1 MRNTIVL
8 VRTDNFQKASVA
20 LADLVRYGGMRI
32 RGDPRIIPPALSDW
46 AFEKISGEKPRKRFK
61 AHVVAQIDLPPRK
74 AIGRLMDIHPPAH
87 VLVIPPDSEVWE
99 ELMRLWG
106 SFEKLKGFHPPKRTR
121 AEEARRKA
129 EKRREKEEWEFE
141 EV

>member
-8 VRTDNFQKASVA
+8 VRADNFQKVSVA

-46 AFEKISGEKPRKRFK
+46 VFEKVSGEKPRRKFK

-87 VLVIPPDSEVWE
+87 VLVVPPDSEAWT

-106 SFEKLKGFHPPKRTR
+106 SLEKLRGFHPPKRTK
-121 AEEARRKA
+121 AEELERKR
-129 EKRREKEEWEFE
+129 KRREDNDLDEF
-141 EV
+141 

>member
-8 VRTDNFQKASVA
+8 VRTDSFQKASVA

-32 RGDPRIIPPALSDW
+32 RGRPRIVSPALSDW
-46 AFEKISGEKPRKRFK
+46 VFERVSGEKPRKRFK
-61 AHVVAQIDLPPRK
+61 AHVVAQIDLPPKK

-87 VLVIPPDSEVWE
+87 VLVVPPGSDAWR

-106 SFEKLKGFHPPKRTR
+106 SFEELRGFHPPKRTK
-121 AEEARRKA
+121 AEELR
-129 EKRREKEEWEFE
+129 EKRKEDRLEEF
-141 EV
+141 

>member
-8 VRTDNFQKASVA
+8 VRTDNFQKASIA
-20 LADLVRYGGMRI
+20 LADLVRYGGMKI

-46 AFEKISGEKPRKRFK
+46 VFEKVSGERPRKRFK
-61 AHVVAQIDLPPRK
+61 AHVVAQIDLPPAK

-87 VLVIPPDSEVWE
+87 VLVVPPDSEGWE

-106 SFEKLKGFHPPKRTR
+106 SFEKLRGFHPPKRTK
-121 AEEARRKA
+121 AEELRRK
-129 EKRREKEEWEFE
+129 REEEEDME
-141 EV
+141 GIDGV

>member
-8 VRTDNFQKASVA
+8 VRADNFHKASVA

-32 RGDPRIIPPALSDW
+32 RGDPRIIPPALSEW
-46 AFEKISGEKPRKRFK
+46 AFEKISGEKPKKKFK

-74 AIGRLMDIHPPAH
+74 AIGRIMDIHPPAH
-87 VLVIPPDSEVWE
+87 ILVIPPDTEVWE

-106 SFEKLKGFHPPKRTR
+106 TFEKLRGFHPPKRTK
-121 AEEARRKA
+121 AEEVK
-129 EKRREKEEWEFE
+129 KREKSEDNEPF
-141 EV
+141 

>member
-8 VRTDNFQKASVA
+8 VRTDNFQKASIA

-32 RGDPRIIPPALSDW
+32 RGEPRIIPPALSDW

-74 AIGRLMDIHPPAH
+74 AIGKLMDIHPPAH
-87 VLVIPPDSEVWE
+87 ILVIPPDSEVWE

-106 SFEKLKGFHPPKRTR
+106 SFEKLRGFHSPKRTK
-121 AEEARRKA
+121 AEEARKA
-129 EKRREKEEWEFE
+129 EKRQKEDWKFE
-141 EV
+141 GV

>member
-8 VRTDNFQKASVA
+8 VRTDNFQKASIA

-46 AFEKISGEKPRKRFK
+46 AFEKISGERPRKRFR

-87 VLVIPPDSEVWE
+87 ILVIPPDTEVWE
-99 ELMRLWG
+99 ELIRLWG
-106 SFEKLKGFHPPKRTR
+106 SFEKLRGFHPPKMTK
-121 AEEARRKA
+121 AEELRKK
-129 EKRREKEEWEFE
+129 EKEEEEWEFE
-141 EV
+141 EF

>member
-87 VLVIPPDSEVWE
+87 ILVIPPDSEVWE

-106 SFEKLKGFHPPKRTR
+106 SFEKLRGFHPPKRTK

-141 EV
+141 EI

>member
-20 LADLVRYGGMRI
+20 LADLVRYGGMEI

-46 AFEKISGEKPRKRFK
+46 AFEKISGEKPRRKFR
-61 AHVVAQIDLPPRK
+61 AHVIAQVDLPPAK
-74 AIGRLMDIHPPAH
+74 AIGRLTDIHPPAH

-99 ELMRLWG
+99 ELIRLWNT
-106 SFEKLKGFHPPKRTR
+106 FEKLRGFHPPKR
-121 AEEARRKA
+121 RKG
-129 EKRREKEEWEFE
+129 EGGKKEGEGEF
-141 EV
+141 

>member
-87 VLVIPPDSEVWE
+87 ILVIPPDSEVWE

-106 SFEKLKGFHPPKRTR
+106 SFERLKGFHPPKRTR

>member
-8 VRTDNFQKASVA
+8 VRTDNFQKASIA

-74 AIGRLMDIHPPAH
+74 AIGKLMDIHPPAH
-87 VLVIPPDSEVWE
+87 ILVIPPDSEVWE

-106 SFEKLKGFHPPKRTR
+106 SFEKLRGFHSPKRTK
-121 AEEARRKA
+121 AEEARKA
-129 EKRREKEEWEFE
+129 EKRQKEDWKFE
-141 EV
+141 GV

>member
-8 VRTDNFQKASVA
+8 VRTDNFQKASIA
-20 LADLVRYGGMRI
+20 LADLVRYGGMKI

-61 AHVVAQIDLPPRK
+61 AHVVAQIDLPPEK

-87 VLVIPPDSEVWE
+87 VLVIPPDTEVWE

-106 SFEKLKGFHPPKRTR
+106 TFEKLRGFHPPKRTK
-121 AEEARRKA
+121 AEEARQKA
-129 EKRREKEEWEFE
+129 EKRKEKEEWEFG

>member
-61 AHVVAQIDLPPRK
+61 AHVVAQIDLPPKK

-106 SFEKLKGFHPPKRTR
+106 SFEKLRGFHPPKRTK

>member
-61 AHVVAQIDLPPRK
+61 AHVVAQIDLPPKK
-74 AIGRLMDIHPPAH
+74 AIGRLMDIPMC
-87 VLVIPPDSEVWE
+87 S
-99 ELMRLWG
+99 
-106 SFEKLKGFHPPKRTR
+106 
-121 AEEARRKA
+121 
-129 EKRREKEEWEFE
+129 
-141 EV
+141 

>member
-1 MRNTIVL
+1 MLNTIVL

-46 AFEKISGEKPRKRFK
+46 AFEKISGEKPRKKFK
-61 AHVVAQIDLPPRK
+61 AHVVAQIDLPPAK

-87 VLVIPPDSEVWE
+87 ILVIPPDTEVHR
-99 ELMRLWG
+99 ELLRLWG
-106 SFEKLKGFHPPKRTR
+106 TFEKLRGFHPPKRTKGEER
-121 AEEARRKA
+121 A
-129 EKRREKEEWEFE
+129 KRKEEDFE
-141 EV
+141 EF

>member
-8 VRTDNFQKASVA
+8 VRADSFQKASVA

-46 AFEKISGEKPRKRFK
+46 AFEKITGEKPKKKFR

-87 VLVIPPDSEVWE
+87 VLVIPPDTEVWE

-106 SFEKLKGFHPPKRTR
+106 TLEKLRGFHPPKRTK
-121 AEEARRKA
+121 AEEIRRKA
-129 EKRREKEEWEFE
+129 EKRKEDWETE
-141 EV
+141 EL